1 MFDTNGNLKTF
12 KNVEEI
18 FREFFNAR
26 KQIYEKR
33 IDYFRQKNRAKLER
47 LEERVR
53 LIQVLSSRTHELP
66 SQKDLQLVTA
76 LMNKGFKLDP
86 IHVLER
92 KMQQKHSIEEEESLF
107 DHQATSSNVLED
119 VSFKILVIFNIQN

>member
-66 SQKDLQLVTA
+66 SQNDLQLVTA

-92 KMQQKHSIEEEESLF
+92 KMQQKHSIEEEEIAIRPPSYVKQCVGRCKF
-107 DHQATSSNVLED
+107 
-119 VSFKILVIFNIQN
+119 